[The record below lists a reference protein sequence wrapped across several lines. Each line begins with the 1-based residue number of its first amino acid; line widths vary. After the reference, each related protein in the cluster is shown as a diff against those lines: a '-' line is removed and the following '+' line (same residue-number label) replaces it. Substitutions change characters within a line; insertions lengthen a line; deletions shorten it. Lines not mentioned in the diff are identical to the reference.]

1 MRYMSLIFEVIYY
14 PLGVSTVLYIYE
26 ACCWSF
32 IGPNPFTSLDK
43 FLRIK
48 SYFNIKLIIVN
59 FQIYLF
65 YFIFFISSNIASAV
79 ILALV
84 NTMGTSPSG
93 YMLALRLKNINLY
106 NYRTDN
112 NYFVSQ

>member
-48 SYFNIKLIIVN
+48 SYFNITL
-59 FQIYLF
+59 
-65 YFIFFISSNIASAV
+65 
-79 ILALV
+79 
-84 NTMGTSPSG
+84 
-93 YMLALRLKNINLY
+93 
-106 NYRTDN
+106 
-112 NYFVSQ
+112 